1 MLSRL
6 ALPIVVLAALAYPAS
21 AMAAADVQAA
31 RGCSLSS
38 GEQRGGLGATYTS
51 NLRVKRTSCGKGKSV
66 ARGFNNC
73 RKGKKAKNCN
83 PSGFN
88 CRESHVANSS
98 VQRSA
103 RVKCKKGGKV
113 VKFAYTQNK

>member
-6 ALPIVVLAALAYPAS
+6 ALLTVVLAVLAFPAS
-21 AMAAADVQAA
+21 SMAAADVQAA
-31 RGCSLSS
+31 RGCSLSN
-38 GEQRGGLGATYTS
+38 GEQRGGLSATYTYK
-51 NLRVKRTSCGKGKSV
+51 LRVKRTNCSKGKSV

-73 RKGKKAKNCN
+73 RKGKKAKKCR
-83 PSGFN
+83 PSGFR

-103 RVKCKKGGKV
+103 SVKCKKGRKV